1 MRISRDTISR
11 RRRDRETIFFLTGGT
26 GFIGSHLAVDLLK
39 NGHKVLLL
47 ARPRN
52 SLSARQRVD
61 QLLDWFALEP
71 QHRKNLE
78 VVEGS
83 LDAPNFDLSESDFGR
98 LLRDVDEIIHCA
110 SNTSF
115 SERKRAA
122 VERAN
127 IDGLCN
133 VLDLAADG
141 RCSFF
146 HYVSTAYA
154 AGRKAG
160 ICREELIEN
169 DAFINVYEETK
180 CRAERI
186 VSEQCGREGIR
197 LSVYRPSIVYGNSK
211 TGRSTRFNAVYYPI
225 RTILF
230 LRDLYD
236 ADIREQGGS
245 KASEMGVRLSG
256 DGSLYLPIRVEV
268 SENGGVNLIPIDYFV
283 DAFMAIM
290 QECIDGDVFH
300 IVNQRPKR
308 IDDLIGYIK
317 RLFKIGG
324 MEPCRAGAFVAK
336 PRNAL
341 EILFDKYLKVYGPY
355 MRDARI
361 FEDHKAQAILSK
373 RDVVCPDFDFEV
385 FSRCMKYAIE
395 CGWGTEL
402 FEDKNARR
410 LGDP

>member
-1 MRISRDTISR
+1 MRISRDTISLR
-11 RRRDRETIFFLTGGT
+11 RRNRETIFFLTGGT
-26 GFIGSHLAVDLLK
+26 GFIGSHLAVDFLK
-39 NGHKVLLL
+39 NGHTVFLL

-61 QLLDWFALEP
+61 QLLDWFELEP

-83 LDAPNFDLSESDFGR
+83 LDTPTFNLSEKDFNR

-127 IDGLCN
+127 IDGLRN
-133 VLDLAADG
+133 ALNLAADG
-141 RCSFF
+141 HCSFF

-154 AGRKAG
+154 AGMKDG
-160 ICREELIEN
+160 ICREELVEN
-169 DAFINVYEETK
+169 DAFTNVYEETK

-186 VSEQCGREGIR
+186 VSEQCEREGIGF
-197 LSVYRPSIVYGNSK
+197 SVYRPSIVYGNSR
-211 TGRSTRFNAVYYPI
+211 TGRSTRFSAVYYPI

-236 ADIREQGGS
+236 ADIRERGGS
-245 KASEMGVRLSG
+245 KAREMDVMLSG
-256 DGSLYLPIRVEV
+256 DGSLHLPIRVEV

-283 DAFMAIM
+283 DAFMALM
-290 QECIDGDVFH
+290 EECMDGGIFH
-300 IVNQRPKR
+300 IVNRKPVR
-308 IDDLIGYIK
+308 IEDLIDYTS

-324 MEPCRAGAFVAK
+324 MEPCEAGAFIEK
-336 PRNAL
+336 PKNAL
-341 EILFDKYLKVYGPY
+341 EILFDTYLDVYGPY
-355 MRDARI
+355 MRDTRI
-361 FEDHKAQAILSK
+361 FEDQKAQAILSRK
-373 RDVVCPDFDFEV
+373 NVVCPDFDFDV
-385 FSRCMKYAIE
+385 YARCMKYAIE
-395 CGWGTEL
+395 CRWGAEL
-402 FEDKNARR
+402 FEGQNARR
-410 LGDP
+410 LGGR

>member
-11 RRRDRETIFFLTGGT
+11 RRRNRETIFFITGGT

-39 NGHKVLLL
+39 SGHKVLLL

-52 SLSARQRVD
+52 SLSARERVD

-71 QHRKNLE
+71 QHRKNLD

-83 LDAPNFDLSESDFGR
+83 LEAPRFDLNEKDFGR

-115 SERKRAA
+115 SERRRAA

-127 IDGLCN
+127 IDGLRN

-154 AGRKAG
+154 AGRRDG
-160 ICREELIEN
+160 ICREELVQN
-169 DAFINVYEETK
+169 DAFTNVYEETK
-180 CRAERI
+180 YRAERI

-236 ADIREQGGS
+236 ADIRERDGS
-245 KASEMGVRLSG
+245 KARKMGVRASG
-256 DGSLYLPIRVEV
+256 DGSLHLPIRVEV

-283 DAFMAIM
+283 DAFMALM
-290 QECIDGDVFH
+290 EECIDGGVFH
-300 IVNQRPKR
+300 IVNQRTVR
-308 IDDLIGYIK
+308 IEDLIDYTS

-324 MEPCRAGAFVAK
+324 MEPCRPVAFIGK
-336 PRNAL
+336 PKNAL
-341 EILFDKYLKVYGPY
+341 EILFDTYLEVYGPY
-355 MRDARI
+355 MRDTRT
-361 FEDHKAQAILSK
+361 FEDQKAQAILSGK
-373 RDVVCPDFDFEV
+373 NVVCPAFDFEV
-385 FSRCMKYAIE
+385 FSRCMKFAIE
-395 CGWGTEL
+395 CKWGTEL
-402 FEDKNARR
+402 FEDEHAGKSS
-410 LGDP
+410 L

>member
-1 MRISRDTISR
+1 MRISRDTIAQ

-52 SLSARQRVD
+52 RLSVRQRID
-61 QLLDWFALEP
+61 QLLDWFDLDLR
-71 QHRKNLE
+71 HCKNLE

-83 LDAPNFDLSESDFGR
+83 LDAPNFDLSEKDFGR

-122 VERAN
+122 VEKAN
-127 IDGLCN
+127 IDGLRN
-133 VLDLAADG
+133 VLNLAAGG

-146 HYVSTAYA
+146 HYVSTAYV
-154 AGRKAG
+154 AGRKDG
-160 ICREELIEN
+160 ICREELVES
-169 DAFINVYEETK
+169 DAFTNVYEETK

-186 VSEQCGREGIR
+186 VSEQCEREGIGF
-197 LSVYRPSIVYGNSK
+197 SVYRPSIVYGNSR

-236 ADIREQGGS
+236 ADIRERDGS
-245 KASEMGVRLSG
+245 KAREMDVRLSG
-256 DGSLYLPIRVEV
+256 NGSLHLPIRVEV

-283 DAFMAIM
+283 DAFMALM
-290 QECIDGDVFH
+290 GECMDGGIFH
-300 IVNQRPKR
+300 IVNRRSVR
-308 IDDLIGYIK
+308 IEDLIDYTS

-324 MEPCRAGAFVAK
+324 MEPCRPGAFIEK
-336 PRNAL
+336 PKNAL
-341 EILFDKYLKVYGPY
+341 EILFDTYLEVYGPY
-355 MRDARI
+355 MRDTRT
-361 FEDHKAQAILSK
+361 FEDQKAQAILSRK
-373 RDVVCPDFDFEV
+373 NVVCPDFDFNV
-385 FSRCMKYAIE
+385 YSRCMKYAIE
-395 CGWGTEL
+395 CGWGTAL
-402 FEDKNARR
+402 FQDKCEGKPS
-410 LGDP
+410 L

>member
-1 MRISRDTISR
+1 MRIPRDKIYER
-11 RRRDRETIFFLTGGT
+11 RRNRGTTFFLTGGT
-26 GFIGSHLAVDLLK
+26 GFIGSHLAVNLLK

-47 ARPRN
+47 ARSRN
-52 SLSARQRVD
+52 SLSARERVD

-71 QHRKNLE
+71 EHRRNLA

-83 LDAPNFDLSESDFGR
+83 LEAPRFDLSEKDFGR

-127 IDGLCN
+127 IDGLGN

-146 HYVSTAYA
+146 HHVSTAYA

-160 ICREELIEN
+160 ICKEELVEN
-169 DAFINVYEETK
+169 DAFTNVYEETK
-180 CRAERI
+180 FRAERI
-186 VSEQCGREGIR
+186 VSERCEREGVR

-236 ADIREQGGS
+236 ADIRERDGS
-245 KASEMGVRLSG
+245 KAREMGVRASG
-256 DGSLYLPIRVEV
+256 NGSLHLPIRVEV
-268 SENGGVNLIPIDYFV
+268 SDNGGVNLIPIDYFV
-283 DAFMAIM
+283 DAFKALME
-290 QECIDGDVFH
+290 ECIDGGVFH
-300 IVNQRPKR
+300 IVNRKTIR
-308 IDDLIGYIK
+308 IEDLIDYTS
-317 RLFKIGG
+317 RLFKIRG
-324 MEPCRAGAFVAK
+324 MEPCRAGAFIGK
-336 PRNAL
+336 PKNAL
-341 EILFDKYLKVYGPY
+341 EILFDTYLEVYGPY
-355 MRDARI
+355 MRDTRT
-361 FEDHKAQAILSK
+361 FEDQKAQAILSGK
-373 RDVVCPDFDFEV
+373 NVVCPDFDFEV
-385 FSRCMKYAIE
+385 FSRCMKYAIQ
-395 CGWGTEL
+395 CNWGTEL
-402 FEDKNARR
+402 FEEKKARR
-410 LGDP
+410 LGDR